1 MYNAGAPACDPSL
14 PLPAWCVTFW
24 YTHHAWKGTDV
35 QIRIP
40 RRHIALFVGVKKRIA
55 AQIRARGV
63 EPSDSAIFAE
73 MVVILDGAVQPTPLP
88 GTATPDAFLAAIT
101 RALDLGAK
109 AMDAADR
116 LDAMFRTQFPDEY
129 AASAADKEDA
139 A

>member
-1 MYNAGAPACDPSL
+1 M
-14 PLPAWCVTFW
+14 
-24 YTHHAWKGTDV
+24 

-40 RRHIALFVGVKKRIA
+40 RRHIDLFVSVKKRIA
-55 AQIRARGV
+55 EQIRARGV

-73 MVVILDGAVQPTPLP
+73 MVLILDRVVKPTPLP
-88 GTATPDAFLAAIT
+88 STVSPDALLAAIT
-101 RALDLGAK
+101 RSLDLAAK

-129 AASAADKEDA
+129 AASAAAKEDEA

>member
-1 MYNAGAPACDPSL
+1 M
-14 PLPAWCVTFW
+14 
-24 YTHHAWKGTDV
+24 

-40 RRHIALFVGVKKRIA
+40 RGHIDLFLAVKYRVA
-55 AQIRARGV
+55 AQFRERGV
-63 EPSDSAIFAE
+63 EPNDSAIFAE

-88 GTATPDAFLAAIT
+88 GTATPDAFLAAIS
-101 RALDLGAK
+101 RALHFAGK

-129 AASAADKEDA
+129 AAMAADKEDA